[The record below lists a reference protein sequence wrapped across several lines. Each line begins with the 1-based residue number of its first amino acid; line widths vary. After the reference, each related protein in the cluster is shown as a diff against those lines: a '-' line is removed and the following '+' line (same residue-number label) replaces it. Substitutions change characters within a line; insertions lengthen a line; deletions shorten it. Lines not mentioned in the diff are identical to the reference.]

1 MKKIN
6 LLPIISIL
14 IVCGLFA
21 FTNNDNNKIF
31 RNTTLNQRPNI
42 IIFMADDFGY
52 DLPSYTGNESF
63 ETPYLDFMA
72 ANGMQFTNCYSHP
85 DGYPSRLALQTGK
98 YNHSNYTFWG
108 KLPYGEKTL
117 GNLLQDAG
125 YATMYLGRWSFDG
138 GDTMIGKAGFEDYL
152 VNIPFANNEEVD
164 DIYRHLYKD
173 PWLYHNG
180 FVDTLKYKGLYS
192 EDLYFEKFEKFV
204 DSSGQKPFFIMY
216 ANNLPR
222 EPLVP
227 SPLHPDFESF
237 DVDTTSDSKNEIYF
251 PSMITYLDN
260 TVGKVI
266 HKLEEEGIAENTI
279 IIFLG
284 DNATDRSRSFV
295 YKGNTTNGKKNQ
307 TYKLG
312 IQAPLTIYWP
322 GTIKQNGI
330 CKELISYT
338 DFVPTISEIVG
349 LPIPPS
355 YGTIHGNSFFHNL
368 FNISGTN
375 REWNYIYWDNSP
387 NDTKQPIRFIHD
399 TYYKLYKDTFGVKTF
414 YKIDTD
420 RKEATPLLSEN
431 LTPEEIVKYNRFEF
445 VIDSLWA
452 TRYQ

>member
-1 MKKIN
+1 M
-6 LLPIISIL
+6 
-14 IVCGLFA
+14 
-21 FTNNDNNKIF
+21 TKIF
-31 RNTTLNQRPNI
+31 SITFASIVIICSLLSFSDSDKKNSQHKAPQTQRPNI

-52 DLPSYTGNESF
+52 DLPSYTGNETF
-63 ETPYLDFMA
+63 QTPYLDFMA

-98 YNHSNYTFWG
+98 YNHSNYTYWG

-138 GDTMIGKAGFEDYL
+138 GDSTIHKAGFEDYL
-152 VNIPFANNEEVD
+152 VNIPFANNEEVEN
-164 DIYRHLYKD
+164 IYRHLYKD
-173 PWLYHNG
+173 PWLYENG
-180 FVDTLKYKGLYS
+180 LVDTLKYEGSYS
-192 EDLYFEKFEKFV
+192 EDLYFQKFEKFV
-204 DSSGQKPFFIMY
+204 DSSGQKPFFVMY

-222 EPLVP
+222 EPLMP
-227 SPLHPDFESF
+227 TPLHPDYEGF
-237 DVDTTSDSKNEIYF
+237 DIDTAIDFKNNLYF

-266 HKLEEEGIAENTI
+266 NKLEDEGIAENTI

-284 DNATDRSRSFV
+284 DNATDRGRKFI
-295 YKGNTTNGKKNQ
+295 YKGNNVNGRKNQ

-312 IQAPLTIYWP
+312 IQTPFTMYWP
-322 GTIKQNGI
+322 GTISKGGI
-330 CKELISYT
+330 CNELISYT

-349 LPIPPS
+349 LPIPAS
-355 YGTIHGNSFFHNL
+355 YGTIHGNSFYHNL
-368 FNISGTN
+368 FNFDGTN

-387 NDTKQPIRFIHD
+387 NDTKQPIRFVHD
-399 TYYKLYKDTFGVKTF
+399 TYYKLYKDTFGIKTF

-420 RKEATPLLSEN
+420 RKEESPLILEN
-431 LTPEEIVKYNRFEF
+431 LTPEQVLKFNRFEF

-452 TRYQ
+452 TRYD